1 VDHLGVLKK
10 AWRITWRYKA
20 LWVLGLFAGAG
31 SAGSGGGGSW
41 QAGDDELSPGAGRQI
56 EAWLTDNMVL
66 VVVLAGFLVVLAL
79 LFWILSLAAQG
90 GLVWGAN
97 EAAEAR
103 KPALRTAWGVGFN
116 RWGRTFMINFVLG
129 IPMLVLALVI
139 APIVITAGVA
149 GFLIGEEA
157 AGLAA
162 IGGLCF
168 ALPIVIVLVVAVSVV
183 TGIINPLALRYGVLH
198 DITFGE
204 AIRRGWHD
212 LWGKRGAFV
221 FWLVMLLPGIAAGI
235 IMVLLMLP
243 FLIPAIVMIAGER
256 FAMATGV
263 FLLGGLLM
271 LLPTAIYGTFASSA
285 WTVFFRTMTGMETP
299 SIDTAVQYAPS
310 PPPAGTAAPAA
321 PTLPAEEAPPAD
333 E

>member
-1 VDHLGVLKK
+1 MDHFGSLKK
-10 AWRITWRYKA
+10 AWTITWRYKS

-31 SAGSGGGGSW
+31 STGSGGGGSW
-41 QAGDDELSPGAGRQI
+41 PTGDDEFSPGAGRQI

-79 LFWILSLAAQG
+79 LFWVLSLAAQG

-97 EAAEAR
+97 EAAETR
-103 KPALRTAWGVGFN
+103 KPAIRTAWGVGFN

-129 IPMLVLALVI
+129 IPMLVLGLIIAAVVI
-139 APIVITAGVA
+139 AAGVG
-149 GFLIGEEA
+149 GFLIGDEA
-157 AGLAA
+157 GGLAA
-162 IGGLCF
+162 IGGLCL
-168 ALPIVIVLVVAVSVV
+168 ALPIIIVLVVAVSVV
-183 TGIINPLALRYGVLH
+183 IGIVSPLALRYGVLH

-204 AIRRGWHD
+204 AIRRGWLD

-243 FLIPAIVMIAGER
+243 FLIPAIVMFAGER

-263 FLLGGLLM
+263 LLLGGLLM

-285 WTVFFRTMTGMETP
+285 WTVFFRTMTGMDAP
-299 SIDTAVQYAPS
+299 SVDTAVQYAPS
-310 PPPAGTAAPAA
+310 PPPAGPAAPAA
-321 PTLPAEEAPPAD
+321 QALSAEEAPPTD

>member
-1 VDHLGVLKK
+1 MDHFGVLKK
-10 AWRITWRYKA
+10 AWTITWRYKA

-31 SAGSGGGGSW
+31 SGGSW
-41 QAGDDELSPGAGRQI
+41 PTGDDEFSPGAGRQI
-56 EAWLTDNMVL
+56 EAWFTENLML
-66 VVVLAGFLVVLAL
+66 VVVLAGFLIVLTL

-103 KPALRTAWGVGFN
+103 KPALRTAWGVGFD

-129 IPMLVLALVI
+129 MPVFVLALVI
-139 APIVITAGVA
+139 AAIVITAGVG
-149 GFLIGEEA
+149 GFLIGDEA
-157 AGLAA
+157 GGLAA
-162 IGGLCF
+162 IGGLCL
-168 ALPIVIVLVVAVSVV
+168 ALPIVVVLVVVVSVV
-183 TGIINPLALRYGVLH
+183 IGIVNPLALRYGVIH

-256 FAMATGV
+256 FAMATGML
-263 FLLGGLLM
+263 LLGGLLM

-299 SIDTAVQYAPS
+299 SIDTAVQYAPP
-310 PPPAGTAAPAA
+310 PPPAGPAA
-321 PTLPAEEAPPAD
+321 PVLPAEEAPPAD